1 MEVFHRVFIGVI
13 CGLIGSGMASHKNRG
28 GVTGFFLG
36 FFLWIIG
43 IIIVAVMPA
52 AAPPP
57 PKGMKAI
64 PAAHGAMPSRT
75 CRADEVSADCWRNV
89 NRRLMSVRQFG
100 DSQAVNYWRTHA
112 ARFCRGMP
120 NCRDQ

>member
-1 MEVFHRVFIGVI
+1 MEVFIVVFIGVI

-64 PAAHGAMPSRT
+64 RCPRCNAEQNVQ
-75 CRADEVSADCWRNV
+75 ADEVSADCWQCKQKID
-89 NRRLMSVRQFG
+89 VRQ
-100 DSQAVNYWRTHA
+100 AVR
-112 ARFCRGMP
+112 R
-120 NCRDQ
+120 